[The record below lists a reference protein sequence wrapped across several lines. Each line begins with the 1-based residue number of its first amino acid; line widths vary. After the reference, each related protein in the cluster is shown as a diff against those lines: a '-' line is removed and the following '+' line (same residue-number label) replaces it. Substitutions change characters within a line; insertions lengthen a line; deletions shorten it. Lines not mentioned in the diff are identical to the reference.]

1 VRKVSQRKGSLALDD
16 ERPSATQGWRKDAIA
31 ALVAVAALSAVVAN
45 AAYLQSGPH
54 PAPLFA
60 AKPVPAAPAPKS
72 IRVVG
77 QEITGPA
84 PQAALPKSRPVEAAL
99 PKAELPKT
107 DAPKTDALKLDAI
120 KAETAKPEQPTVP
133 RPRNEVI
140 ADIQR
145 ELSRRGFYDGAAD
158 GVLGPKTNAAMR
170 DFEQA
175 SGLRPGSE
183 PNEVFL
189 RALTRS
195 PAKGGQRAAAPQT
208 VAADPIAE
216 LIAPS
221 SKRIFAVQRALTD
234 FGYGQF
240 RPNGTF
246 GPETK
251 HAIEQFERAR
261 KLPITGQISPRLMRE
276 LAVVTGR
283 ELD

>member
-1 VRKVSQRKGSLALDD
+1 MALEPSQA
-16 ERPSATQGWRKDAIA
+16 PAVHGWRKDAIA
-31 ALVAVAALSAVVAN
+31 AVIVGAALTMVIAN
-45 AAYLQSGPH
+45 AAFMQTGRH

-60 AKPVPAAPAPKS
+60 GKPVAPAPTSKS

-77 QEITGPA
+77 EELTGPP
-84 PQAALPKSRPVEAAL
+84 PQAALPKSRPAETDPAKMEL
-99 PKAELPKT
+99 SKA
-107 DAPKTDALKLDAI
+107 DALKTEIARI
-120 KAETAKPEQPTVP
+120 EAERAQQPSAP

-158 GVLGPKTNAAMR
+158 GAFGPKTNAAMR

-175 SGLRPGSE
+175 SGLRPGGE

-189 RALTRS
+189 RAVSRS
-195 PAKGGQRAAAPQT
+195 QAKAGQPRAAASQPT
-208 VAADPIAE
+208 TTDPIAE

-221 SKRIFAVQRALTD
+221 AKRILAVQRALTD

-240 RPNGTF
+240 KPNGVY

-251 HAIEQFERAR
+251 AAVEQFERAR
-261 KLPITGQISPRLMRE
+261 KLTVTGQISPKLMRE
-276 LAVVTGR
+276 LSIVTGR

>member
-1 VRKVSQRKGSLALDD
+1 MRKASQRKGSLALDD
-16 ERPSATQGWRKDAIA
+16 DQTTVTGRGWRKDAIA
-31 ALVAVAALSAVVAN
+31 AAIGVAALGGVITN
-45 AAYLQSGPH
+45 AAFLQSGPH

-60 AKPVPAAPAPKS
+60 AQPVPSPAPAPRT

-77 QEITGPA
+77 QELTGPP
-84 PQAALPKSRPVEAAL
+84 PQAVSPKGIAGEASLPKVETTKADAS
-99 PKAELPKT
+99 KAE
-107 DAPKTDALKLDAI
+107 
-120 KAETAKPEQPTVP
+120 AKPDPAAAP

-145 ELSRRGFYDGAAD
+145 ELARRGFYDGAPD
-158 GVLGPKTNAAMR
+158 GVFGPKTNAAMR

-189 RALTRS
+189 RAVSRS
-195 PAKGGQRAAAPQT
+195 TAKAGSRAAAVQPP
-208 VAADPIAE
+208 AADPIAE

-234 FGYGQF
+234 YGYGQF
-240 RPNGTF
+240 RPNGTY

-251 HAIEQFERAR
+251 QAIEQFERAR
-261 KLPITGQISPRLMRE
+261 KLPVTGQISPRLMRE

>member
-1 VRKVSQRKGSLALDD
+1 MAL
-16 ERPSATQGWRKDAIA
+16 EATQPPAVHGWRKDAIA
-31 ALVAVAALSAVVAN
+31 AVIATAALSVVIAN
-45 AAYLQSGPH
+45 AAFMQKGPH

-60 AKPVPAAPAPKS
+60 GKPASAMPARKS

-77 QEITGPA
+77 QELTGPP
-84 PQAALPKSRPVEAAL
+84 PQTTLPKSRPADTDPA
-99 PKAELPKT
+99 KT
-107 DAPKTDALKLDAI
+107 DLSKTEALR
-120 KAETAKPEQPTVP
+120 AEVARIEAERSEQLAAP

-145 ELSRRGFYDGAAD
+145 ELSRRGFYDGAPD
-158 GVLGPKTNAAMR
+158 GVFGPKTNAAMR

-175 SGLRPGSE
+175 SGLRPGAE

-189 RALTRS
+189 RAVSRS
-195 PAKGGQRAAAPQT
+195 QAKAGQQRSA
-208 VAADPIAE
+208 VAQPIATDPIAE

-234 FGYGQF
+234 YGYGQF
-240 RPNGTF
+240 KPNGTY

-251 HAIEQFERAR
+251 AAIEQFERAR
-261 KLPITGQISPRLMRE
+261 KLPVTGQISPKLMRE
-276 LAVVTGR
+276 LSVVTGR